1 MALTRRNF
9 MLDSARLAGGLT
21 TAGLVRGVPAAIAAD
36 PPRANQLSA
45 TSPTLPSPPF
55 RDRDY
60 WSFADWLATYFDSL
74 WDPDRSYYRSGG
86 GTVGRIYHNSA
97 LLTTHAIAAL
107 TRHNGASRHDARAAR
122 LARRLCDSPPW
133 SERTSPSIPDPQFHV
148 PGWTESLGTTDA
160 NMDKSIDPKAA
171 EALMYAWRARDVLR
185 LPAETVSLIEDRI
198 ARCARGDFF
207 RFPNIRLNQINWHS
221 EMYAHLATVTGDT
234 ELLRNDYRAQMERF
248 SNGITQASVQGGSP
262 NLGPGY
268 RFHYLPHKPPDHGLN
283 LDSAEYANM
292 TCHFLIWYEQALR
305 AGMAPLAE
313 EHVRLLRAWVEH
325 IVCGYWTHAGYLN
338 WDTGFS
344 FKRWHVGR
352 TFALARQGLFAIALA
367 PRFHVRPEI
376 GPWAKYMLDAGFDL
390 YKRLSRDAPDG
401 GGIAP
406 AVLFD
411 IKENP
416 LGPSVRELFA
426 ARMLA
431 DAARAVVLGLG
442 GLEAAEPPP
451 LYSFDPD
458 IGRLAITTPGYST
471 AILPVNLHAVPYGG
485 IELARLFDRNQKVV
499 SNIAGRPWASFGVV
513 VRDQSARSVLS
524 TQRPRG
530 APDPFRPA
538 LELMQSPRGSVR
550 SRKGSV
556 KRAQEYPS
564 RPYAGSFETLIA
576 RGRHESLEVVVETTH
591 RFKRDWI
598 ETRWK
603 IARRKRQR
611 YTADVLFPSW
621 GKTATI
627 EAVLFD
633 GTRKALAAPGLPRR
647 RVQLKNVRYFYLA
660 GKETGYVVVPFGR
673 RGAARILKPK
683 RQGGAPDPGPTLAV
697 ELAHRAKFKRLDF
710 AVRMAPSG
718 SPEAAEQIALQLSA
732 APNKPKFP
740 KRPRRRKRRR
750 RSRARRRR

>member
-1 MALTRRNF
+1 

-21 TAGLVRGVPAAIAAD
+21 AAGLVRGVPEVLAAD
-36 PPRANQLSA
+36 PAQLNQLSA

-55 RDRDY
+55 RDHDY
-60 WSFADWLATYFDSL
+60 WTFADWLSTYFDPL
-74 WDPDRSYYRSGG
+74 WDPDRNYYRSGG

-107 TRHNGASRHDARAAR
+107 THHTGASRQDGRAAR

-133 SERTSPSIPDPQFHV
+133 SERTTPTLPDPQFHV
-148 PGWTESLGTTDA
+148 PGWTESMGTTDA
-160 NMDKSIDPKAA
+160 NMDKSIDPKVA

-185 LPAETVSLIEDRI
+185 LSDETASLIQDRI
-198 ARCARGDFF
+198 TRCARGSFY
-207 RFPNIRLNQINWHS
+207 RFPNVRLNQINWHC
-221 EMYAHLATVTGDT
+221 EMYAHLATVTGDN
-234 ELLRNDYRAQMERF
+234 ELLVNDYREQMERF
-248 SNGITQASVQGGSP
+248 ATGITQPPVQGGSP

-292 TCHFLIWYEQALR
+292 TCHFVIWYEQALR
-305 AGMAPLAE
+305 AGMAPHGE
-313 EHVRLLRAWVEH
+313 EHLRLLRAWIEH

-352 TFALARQGLFAIALA
+352 TFALARQGLFAIALS

-376 GPWAKYMLDAGFDL
+376 GPWAKYMLDAGFNL
-390 YKRLSRDAPDG
+390 YKRFSREAPDDR
-401 GGIAP
+401 GIAP
-406 AVLFD
+406 AVLYG
-411 IKENP
+411 ISENP

-471 AILPVNLHAVPYGG
+471 AVLPVNLHAVPYGG
-485 IELARLFDRNQKVV
+485 IELARFFDGDQRVV

-513 VRDQSARSVLS
+513 VRDERARSVLS

-530 APDPFRPA
+530 TPDPYQPA
-538 LELMQSPRGSVR
+538 LELMESPKGSVT

-556 KRAQEYPS
+556 RRAQEYPS
-564 RPYAGSFETLIA
+564 RPYAGSFDTLIA
-576 RGRHESLEVVVETTH
+576 RGRHESLEVAVETTH

-603 IARRKRQR
+603 VFRRKRQR
-611 YTADVLFPSW
+611 YSADVLFPSW
-621 GKTATI
+621 GRDATI

-633 GTRKALAAPGLPRR
+633 GTRKALSAPGLPRR
-647 RVQLKNVRYFYLA
+647 RVQMKKVRYFYLA

-683 RQGGAPDPGPTLAV
+683 RQGGSPDPGPTLAV
-697 ELAHRAKFKRLDF
+697 EIAHRAKFKRLDF
-710 AVRMAPSG
+710 AARIAPSG

-732 APNKPKFP
+732 APDKPKFP
-740 KRPRRRKRRR
+740 KPRRRKRHR
-750 RSRARRRR
+750 RSRSRRRR

>member
-1 MALTRRNF
+1 
-9 MLDSARLAGGLT
+9 MLDSAQLAGGAMA
-21 TAGLVRGVPAAIAAD
+21 AGLMRGVPQALAAD
-36 PPRANQLSA
+36 PSPANLLSA
-45 TSPTLPSPPF
+45 TSPTLPSPPL

-60 WSFADWLATYFDSL
+60 WSFADWLVSYFDAL
-74 WDPDRSYYRSGG
+74 WDPSRNYYRSGG

-107 TRHNGASRHDARAAR
+107 TRHNGASRQDGRAAR

-133 SERTSPSIPDPQFHV
+133 SERQGPSIPDPQFHA
-148 PGWTESLGTTDA
+148 PGWVESLGTTDA
-160 NMDKSIDPKAA
+160 NMDKSIDPKVA

-185 LPAETVSLIEDRI
+185 LSSETVSLIEDRI
-198 ARCARGDFF
+198 ARCARGSFF
-207 RFPNIRLNQINWHS
+207 RFPSIRLNQINWHT

-234 ELLRNDYRAQMERF
+234 ELLLNDYRAQVERF
-248 SNGITQASVQGGSP
+248 ATGITQASVQGGSP

-292 TCHFLIWYEQALR
+292 TCHFLVWYEQALR
-305 AGMAPLAE
+305 AGMVPLGE

-325 IVCGYWTHAGYLN
+325 IICGYWTHAGYLN

-352 TFALARQGLFAIALA
+352 TFALARQGLFAIALS
-367 PRFHVRPEI
+367 PRFHARPEI

-390 YKRLSRDAPDG
+390 YRRLSREAPDG
-401 GGIAP
+401 AGIAP
-406 AVLFD
+406 SVLFG
-411 IKENP
+411 ISQNP

-471 AILPVNLHAVPYGG
+471 AILPVSLHAIPYGG
-485 IELARLFDRNQKVV
+485 IELARLFDRDQRVV

-513 VRDQSARSVLS
+513 VRDQRARSVLS

-530 APDPFRPA
+530 APDPLSPA
-538 LELMQSPRGSVR
+538 LELVDSPRGSVR
-550 SRKGSV
+550 
-556 KRAQEYPS
+556 RAREYPS
-564 RPYAGSFETLIA
+564 RPYAGSFETLTA
-576 RGRHESLEVVVETTH
+576 RGRHESLEVAVETIH

-603 IARRKRQR
+603 ITRRKRQR

-621 GKTATI
+621 GGGATI
-627 EAVLFD
+627 EAILFD
-633 GTRKALAAPGLPRR
+633 GTRKALAAPGLPRLR
-647 RVQLKNVRYFYLA
+647 AQLRNVRYFYVA
-660 GKETGYVVVPFGR
+660 GKESGYVVLPFGR

-683 RQGGAPDPGPTLAV
+683 RQAGAPDPGPTLAI

-710 AVRMAPSG
+710 AARVAPAA
-718 SPEAAEQIALQLSA
+718 SPEAAEQVAVALGSA
-732 APNKPKFP
+732 GDKPKFP
-740 KRPRRRKRRR
+740 KRRRRHRRRR
-750 RSRARRRR
+750 RSRSRRRAR